1 MNVNHKLPCQILSFS
16 QAYEDDDD
24 LMKVRIKVCHTG
36 ENPNGSDFSLASLTK
51 AQPTLS
57 NRPILA
63 YSVFDEESFEV
74 VDFGGHDMEHK
85 IIENENGEYE
95 LKTRYLETPL
105 GVINENHEYSL
116 EIDEETGETYPVIT
130 GFIWKSYSNGAWKLI
145 EQGKGV
151 SMEISV
157 KSGVYNKQRKI
168 FEIEDFSYRGIT
180 VLSDSVEPAMKGANI
195 EKYTVTDINNLVE
208 MFNNKLKEK
217 EVGNVSEVI
226 ESVVDTEVVENKV
239 DNVVETEPTDE
250 VVEITEESK
259 ENKKVEETEVVE
271 EFALSVDNIR
281 NSINSQLKDRMV
293 EVEDW
298 WGDTYQTREFYLFD
312 ILPHEKVA
320 VVEDNC
326 NYYNYYGIPYEMQ
339 GDTAVLKYDE
349 KVAYIQEWR
358 PKNEGETLAVFEK
371 KDELKD
377 IVLEKFENKEAELKT
392 IKENL
397 SKLQEFKSKIDLE
410 ELKGQVDEIS
420 NKYDLDVDTT
430 ELKEKAIT
438 KDITLEQFEKELKV
452 LFAEKVLE
460 NAKFSK
466 EIKEEP
472 AKVTVTSHEEEKSI
486 YGGLF
491 EKHGLNK

>member
-195 EKYTVTDINNLVE
+195 EKYTVTDINNSIE

-226 ESVVDTEVVENKV
+226 ESVVDTEVVENEV

-326 NYYNYYGIPYEMQ
+326 NYYNYYGIPYEIQ

-377 IVLEKFENKEAELKT
+377 IVLEKFENKESELKT

-430 ELKEKAIT
+430 ELKEKAII

-460 NAKFSK
+460 NSKFSK
-466 EIKEEP
+466 DVKEEP
-472 AKVTVTSHEEEKSI
+472 AKVIVTSHEEGKII

-491 EKHGLNK
+491 EKHGLK

>member
-157 KSGVYNKQRKI
+157 KSGVYNKQKKI

-195 EKYTVTDINNLVE
+195 EKYTVTDINNSVE

-217 EVGNVSEVI
+217 EVGNLSK
-226 ESVVDTEVVENKV
+226 S
-239 DNVVETEPTDE
+239 VET
-250 VVEITEESK
+250 VV
-259 ENKKVEETEVVE
+259 ETEVVE
-271 EFALSVDNIR
+271 EN
-281 NSINSQLKDRMV
+281 
-293 EVEDW
+293 
-298 WGDTYQTREFYLFD
+298 
-312 ILPHEKVA
+312 
-320 VVEDNC
+320 VVEN
-326 NYYNYYGIPYEMQ
+326 
-339 GDTAVLKYDE
+339 V
-349 KVAYIQEWR
+349 
-358 PKNEGETLAVFEK
+358 
-371 KDELKD
+371 
-377 IVLEKFENKEAELKT
+377 
-392 IKENL
+392 
-397 SKLQEFKSKIDLE
+397 
-410 ELKGQVDEIS
+410 
-420 NKYDLDVDTT
+420 
-430 ELKEKAIT
+430 
-438 KDITLEQFEKELKV
+438 
-452 LFAEKVLE
+452 
-460 NAKFSK
+460 
-466 EIKEEP
+466 
-472 AKVTVTSHEEEKSI
+472 
-486 YGGLF
+486 
-491 EKHGLNK
+491 

>member
-195 EKYTVTDINNLVE
+195 EKYTVTDINNSVE

-217 EVGNVSEVI
+217 EVGSLNK
-226 ESVVDTEVVENKV
+226 TVEEI
-239 DNVVETEPTDE
+239 VETEVADLQDE
-250 VVEITEESK
+250 EQQIVEQIEEEPVVEVEDQI
-259 ENKKVEETEVVE
+259 VEETPIQ

-281 NSINSQLKDRMV
+281 TSINSQLKDRTV
-293 EVEDW
+293 EATDW
-298 WGDTYQTREFYLFD
+298 WGDTYQAREFYLCD
-312 ILPHEKVA
+312 ILPSENVA

-326 NYYNYYGIPYEMQ
+326 NCYNYYGIPYEIQ
-339 GDTAVLKYDE
+339 GDNTILKYEE
-349 KVAYIQEWR
+349 KVPYIQEWR
-358 PKNEGETLAVFEK
+358 PKNEGDIVVVFEK
-371 KDELKD
+371 EDELKN
-377 IVLEKFENKEAELKT
+377 IVLEKFANKENEIET
-392 IKENL
+392 IKNDL
-397 SKLQEFKSKIDLE
+397 SQLQEFKSKIDLE

-438 KDITLEQFEKELKV
+438 KYITLEQFEKELKV

-460 NAKFSK
+460 NGKFSK
-466 EIKEEP
+466 DVKEEP
-472 AKVTVTSHEEEKSI
+472 AKVTVTSHEEGKTI

-491 EKHGLNK
+491 EKHGLK

>member
-24 LMKVRIKVCHTG
+24 LMKVKIKVCHTG
-36 ENPNGSDFSLASLTK
+36 ENPNGSCFSLDSLTK

-63 YSVFDEESFEV
+63 YSIFDEESFEV

-105 GVINENHEYSL
+105 GIINENHEYSL
-116 EIDEETGETYPVIT
+116 EVDEETGETYPVIT

-195 EKYTVTDINNLVE
+195 EKYTVTDINNSVE

-217 EVGNVSEVI
+217 EVGSL
-226 ESVVDTEVVENKV
+226 DKTVEEI
-239 DNVVETEPTDE
+239 VETEVADLQDE
-250 VVEITEESK
+250 EQQIVEQVEEEPVVEVEDQI
-259 ENKKVEETEVVE
+259 VEETPIQ

-281 NSINSQLKDRMV
+281 TSINSQLKDRTV
-293 EVEDW
+293 EATDW
-298 WGDTYQTREFYLFD
+298 WGDTYQAREFYLCD
-312 ILPHEKVA
+312 ILPSENVA

-326 NYYNYYGIPYEMQ
+326 NCYNYYGIPYEIQ
-339 GDTAVLKYDE
+339 GDNTILKYEE
-349 KVAYIQEWR
+349 KVPYIQEWR
-358 PKNEGETLAVFEK
+358 PKNEGDTVVVFEK
-371 KDELKD
+371 EDELKN
-377 IVLEKFENKEAELKT
+377 IVLEKFANKENEIET
-392 IKENL
+392 IKNDL
-397 SKLQEFKSKIDLE
+397 SQLQEFKSKIDLE

-420 NKYDLDVDTT
+420 DKYDLDVDTT

-460 NAKFSK
+460 NGKFSK
-466 EIKEEP
+466 DVKEEP
-472 AKVTVTSHEEEKSI
+472 AKVTVTSHEEGKII

-491 EKHGLNK
+491 EKHGLK

>member
-180 VLSDSVEPAMKGANI
+180 VLSDLVEPAMKGANI
-195 EKYTVTDINNLVE
+195 EKYTVTDINNSVE

-226 ESVVDTEVVENKV
+226 ESVVDTEVVENEV
-239 DNVVETEPTDE
+239 DNVVETESTDE

-326 NYYNYYGIPYEMQ
+326 NYYNYYGIPYEIQ

-460 NAKFSK
+460 NGKFSK
-466 EIKEEP
+466 DVKEEP
-472 AKVTVTSHEEEKSI
+472 AKVTVTSHEEGKII

-491 EKHGLNK
+491 EKHGLK

>member
-24 LMKVRIKVCHTG
+24 LMKVKIKVCHTG
-36 ENPNGSDFSLASLTK
+36 ENPNGSDFSLDSLTK

-116 EIDEETGETYPVIT
+116 EVDEETGETYPVIT
-130 GFIWKSYSNGAWKLI
+130 GYIWKSYSNGAWKLI

-168 FEIEDFSYRGIT
+168 FEIEDFSYRGVT

-195 EKYTVTDINNLVE
+195 EKYTVTDISNSVE

-217 EVGNVSEVI
+217 EVGTLDKTVKE
-226 ESVVDTEVVENKV
+226 
-239 DNVVETEPTDE
+239 VVETEVVDLQDDE
-250 VVEITEESK
+250 QEIVEQTEDLVVEV
-259 ENKKVEETEVVE
+259 ENQIVEETPIQ
-271 EFALSVDNIR
+271 EFALSIDNIR
-281 NSINSQLKDRMV
+281 TSINTQLKDRTV
-293 EVEDW
+293 EATDW
-298 WGDTYQTREFYLFD
+298 WGDTYQKREFYLFD
-312 ILPHEKVA
+312 ILPTENVA
-320 VVEDNC
+320 VVEDNL
-326 NYYNYYGIPYEMQ
+326 NYYNYYGIPYEIQ
-339 GDTAVLKYDE
+339 GDNAILKYDE
-349 KVAYIQEWR
+349 KVPYIQEWR
-358 PKNEGETLAVFEK
+358 PKNEGESIVVFEK
-371 KDELKD
+371 EDELKD
-377 IVLEKFENKEAELKT
+377 VVLEKFANKEAEIET
-392 IKENL
+392 IKNNL
-397 SKLQEFKSKIDLE
+397 SELQEFKSKIDLE
-410 ELKGQVDEIS
+410 ELKGQVEEIS
-420 NKYDLDVDTT
+420 EKYDLDVDTT

-460 NAKFSK
+460 NNKFSK
-466 EIKEEP
+466 DVKEEP
-472 AKVTVTSHEEEKSI
+472 AKVAVVSIEEETKLA

-491 EKHGLNK
+491 AKHGLDK

>member
-1 MNVNHKLPCQILSFS
+1 MNVNHKLPCRILSFS

-36 ENPNGSDFSLASLTK
+36 ENPNGSDFSLSSLTK

-74 VDFGGHDMEHK
+74 VDFGDHNMEHK

-195 EKYTVTDINNLVE
+195 EKYTVTDINNSVE

-217 EVGNVSEVI
+217 EVGSL
-226 ESVVDTEVVENKV
+226 DKTVEEI
-239 DNVVETEPTDE
+239 VETEVADLQDE
-250 VVEITEESK
+250 EQQIVEQIEEEPVVEVEDQI
-259 ENKKVEETEVVE
+259 VEETPIQ

-281 NSINSQLKDRMV
+281 ISINSQLKDRTV
-293 EVEDW
+293 EATDW
-298 WGDTYQTREFYLFD
+298 WGDTYQAREFYLCD
-312 ILPHEKVA
+312 ILPSENVA

-326 NYYNYYGIPYEMQ
+326 NCYNYYGIPYEIQ
-339 GDTAVLKYDE
+339 GDNTILKYEE
-349 KVAYIQEWR
+349 KVPYIQEWR
-358 PKNEGETLAVFEK
+358 PKNEGNTVVVFEK
-371 KDELKD
+371 EDELKN
-377 IVLEKFENKEAELKT
+377 IVLEKFANKENEIET
-392 IKENL
+392 IKNDL
-397 SKLQEFKSKIDLE
+397 SRLQEFKSKIDLE

-460 NAKFSK
+460 NGKFSK
-466 EIKEEP
+466 DVKEEP
-472 AKVTVTSHEEEKSI
+472 AKVTVTSHEEGKTI

-491 EKHGLNK
+491 EKHGLK

>member
-24 LMKVRIKVCHTG
+24 LMKVKIKVCHDG
-36 ENPNGSDFSLASLTK
+36 ENPNGSDFSLNSLAK

-85 IIENENGEYE
+85 IIENEDGEYE
-95 LKTRYLETPL
+95 VKTRYLETPL

-116 EIDEETGETYPVIT
+116 ETDEETGKTYPVVT
-130 GFIWKSYSNGAWKLI
+130 GYIWKSYSNGAWKLI

-157 KSGVYNKQRKI
+157 KSATYNKKRKI

-195 EKYTVTDINNLVE
+195 EKYASADINNSVE

-217 EVGNVSEVI
+217 EAGNLDKPVETVVEDVVVEEEVVQV
-226 ESVVDTEVVENKV
+226 EQVEDNSTEVEQEQQEVEQP
-239 DNVVETEPTDE
+239 EEP
-250 VVEITEESK
+250 
-259 ENKKVEETEVVE
+259 VVE
-271 EFALSVDNIR
+271 EFALSIDNIR
-281 NSINSQLKDRMV
+281 TSINSQLKDRKV
-293 EVEDW
+293 EKTDY
-298 WGDTYQTREFYLFD
+298 WGDTYEVREFYLFD
-312 ILPHEKVA
+312 ILPSENVA
-320 VVEDNC
+320 IVEDNL
-326 NYYNYYGIPYEMQ
+326 NYYNYYGIPYEIQ

-349 KVAYIQEWR
+349 KVQYIQEWR
-358 PKNEGETLAVFEK
+358 PKNEGEVVTVFEK
-371 KDELKD
+371 EDELKD
-377 IVLEKFENKEAELKT
+377 IVLEKFANKDTEIEAVK
-392 IKENL
+392 NDL
-397 SKLQEFKSKIDLE
+397 SELQEFKSKIDLE
-410 ELKGQVDEIS
+410 ELKGQVAEIS
-420 NKYDLDVDTT
+420 DKYDLDVDTT
-430 ELKEKAIT
+430 ELKEKAIA

-460 NAKFSK
+460 NNKFAKK
-466 EIKEEP
+466 NVEETT
-472 AKVTVTSHEEEKSI
+472 KIVVTHNDEEQKSA

-491 EKHGLNK
+491 QYYGLDK

>member
-36 ENPNGSDFSLASLTK
+36 ENPNGSDFSLSSLTK

-74 VDFGGHDMEHK
+74 VDFGDHNMEHK

-195 EKYTVTDINNLVE
+195 EKYTVTDINNSVE

-217 EVGNVSEVI
+217 EVGSL
-226 ESVVDTEVVENKV
+226 DKTVEEI
-239 DNVVETEPTDE
+239 VETEVADLQDE
-250 VVEITEESK
+250 EQQIVEQIEEEPVVEVEDQI
-259 ENKKVEETEVVE
+259 VEETPIQ

-281 NSINSQLKDRMV
+281 ISINSQLKDRTV
-293 EVEDW
+293 EATDW
-298 WGDTYQTREFYLFD
+298 WGDTYQAREFYLCD
-312 ILPHEKVA
+312 ILPSENVA

-326 NYYNYYGIPYEMQ
+326 NCYNYYGIPYEIQ
-339 GDTAVLKYDE
+339 GDNTILKYEE
-349 KVAYIQEWR
+349 KVPYIQEWR
-358 PKNEGETLAVFEK
+358 PKNEGNTVVVFEK
-371 KDELKD
+371 EDELKN
-377 IVLEKFENKEAELKT
+377 IVLEKFANKENEIET
-392 IKENL
+392 IKNDL
-397 SKLQEFKSKIDLE
+397 SQLQEFKSKIDLE

-460 NAKFSK
+460 NGKFSK
-466 EIKEEP
+466 DVKEEP
-472 AKVTVTSHEEEKSI
+472 AKVTVTSHEEGKTI

-491 EKHGLNK
+491 EKHGLK

>member
-74 VDFGGHDMEHK
+74 VDFGDHNMEHK

-157 KSGVYNKQRKI
+157 KSGMYNKQRKI

-195 EKYTVTDINNLVE
+195 EKYTVTDINNSVE

-217 EVGNVSEVI
+217 EVGSLNK
-226 ESVVDTEVVENKV
+226 TVEEI
-239 DNVVETEPTDE
+239 VETEVADLQDE
-250 VVEITEESK
+250 EQQIVEQIEEEPVVEVEDQI
-259 ENKKVEETEVVE
+259 VEETPIQ

-281 NSINSQLKDRMV
+281 ISINSQLKDRTV
-293 EVEDW
+293 EATDW
-298 WGDTYQTREFYLFD
+298 WGDTYQAREFYLCD
-312 ILPHEKVA
+312 ILPSENVA

-326 NYYNYYGIPYEMQ
+326 NCYNYYGIPYEIQ
-339 GDTAVLKYDE
+339 GDNTILKYEE
-349 KVAYIQEWR
+349 KVPYIQEWR
-358 PKNEGETLAVFEK
+358 PKNEGNTVVVFEK
-371 KDELKD
+371 EDELKN
-377 IVLEKFENKEAELKT
+377 IVLEKFANKENEIET
-392 IKENL
+392 IKNDL
-397 SKLQEFKSKIDLE
+397 FQLQEFKSKIDLE

-460 NAKFSK
+460 NGKFSK
-466 EIKEEP
+466 DVKEEP
-472 AKVTVTSHEEEKSI
+472 AKVTVTSHEEGKTI

-491 EKHGLNK
+491 EKHGLK

>member
-195 EKYTVTDINNLVE
+195 EKYTVTDINNSVE

-226 ESVVDTEVVENKV
+226 ESVVDTEVVENEV

-326 NYYNYYGIPYEMQ
+326 NYYNYYGIPYEIQ

-420 NKYDLDVDTT
+420 NKYDLDVDTA
-430 ELKEKAIT
+430 ELKEKAII

-460 NAKFSK
+460 NGKFSK
-466 EIKEEP
+466 DVKEEP
-472 AKVTVTSHEEEKSI
+472 AKVTVTSHEEGKII

-491 EKHGLNK
+491 EKHGLK

>member
-16 QAYEDDDD
+16 QAYEDDND
-24 LMKVRIKVCHTG
+24 LMKVKIRVCHDG
-36 ENPNGSDFSLASLTK
+36 ENPNGSDFSLESLAK

-63 YSVFDEESFEV
+63 FSVFDEESFEV

-85 IIENENGEYE
+85 MVENADGEYE

-116 EIDEETGETYPVIT
+116 ETDEETGKTYPVIT
-130 GFIWKSYSNGAWKLI
+130 GYVWKSYSNGAWKLI

-157 KSGVYNKQRKI
+157 KSGVYNKRRKV

-195 EKYTVTDINNLVE
+195 EKYTTTDISNSVE

-217 EVGNVSEVI
+217 EAGNLSKPVETVEAEVI
-226 ESVVDTEVVENKV
+226 
-239 DNVVETEPTDE
+239 
-250 VVEITEESK
+250 
-259 ENKKVEETEVVE
+259 ETEVVE
-271 EFALSVDNIR
+271 TEELNNDSVEVEQEVGQTESPVAQEFALSMDNIR
-281 NSINSQLKDRMV
+281 TSINSQLKDRV
-293 EVEDW
+293 IEKTDY
-298 WGDTYQTREFYLFD
+298 WGDTYQAREFYLYD
-312 ILPHEKVA
+312 ILPTENVA
-320 VVEDNC
+320 IVEDNC
-326 NYYNYYGIPYEMQ
+326 NYGNYYGIPYEIQ
-339 GDTAVLKYDE
+339 GDNAILKYDE
-349 KVAYIQEWR
+349 KVSYIQEWR
-358 PKNEGETLAVFEK
+358 PKNEGESVVIFEK
-371 KDELKD
+371 EDKLKD
-377 IVLEKFENKEAELKT
+377 IVLEKFANKEAEIES
-392 IKENL
+392 IKNDL

-410 ELKGQVDEIS
+410 ELKGKVEEIS

-430 ELKEKAIT
+430 ELKEKAVS

-460 NAKFSK
+460 NNKFSK
-466 EIKEEP
+466 STKEDP
-472 AKVTVTSHEEEKSI
+472 AKVTVASEEVQKTI

-491 EKHGLNK
+491 EKHGLK

>member
-195 EKYTVTDINNLVE
+195 EKYTFTDINNSVE

-226 ESVVDTEVVENKV
+226 ESVVDTEVVENEV

-326 NYYNYYGIPYEMQ
+326 NYYNYYGIPYEIQ

-460 NAKFSK
+460 NGKFSK
-466 EIKEEP
+466 DVKEEP
-472 AKVTVTSHEEEKSI
+472 AKVTVTSHEEDKTI

-491 EKHGLNK
+491 EKHGLK

>member
-157 KSGVYNKQRKI
+157 KSGMYNKQRKI

-195 EKYTVTDINNLVE
+195 EKYTVTDINNSVE

-217 EVGNVSEVI
+217 EVGSLNK
-226 ESVVDTEVVENKV
+226 TVEEI
-239 DNVVETEPTDE
+239 VETEVADLQDE
-250 VVEITEESK
+250 EQQIVEQIEEEPVVEVEDQI
-259 ENKKVEETEVVE
+259 VEETPIQ

-281 NSINSQLKDRMV
+281 TSINSQLKDRTV
-293 EVEDW
+293 EATDW
-298 WGDTYQTREFYLFD
+298 WGDTYQAREFYLCD
-312 ILPHEKVA
+312 ILPSENVA

-326 NYYNYYGIPYEMQ
+326 NCYNYYGIPYEIQ
-339 GDTAVLKYDE
+339 GDNTILKYEE
-349 KVAYIQEWR
+349 KVPYIQEWR
-358 PKNEGETLAVFEK
+358 PKNEGDIVVVFEK
-371 KDELKD
+371 EDELKN
-377 IVLEKFENKEAELKT
+377 IVLEKFANKENEIET
-392 IKENL
+392 IKNDL
-397 SKLQEFKSKIDLE
+397 SQLQEFKSKIDLE

-460 NAKFSK
+460 NGKFSK
-466 EIKEEP
+466 DVKEEP
-472 AKVTVTSHEEEKSI
+472 AKVTVTSHEEGKTI

-491 EKHGLNK
+491 EKHGLK

>member
-195 EKYTVTDINNLVE
+195 EKYTVTDINNSVE

-217 EVGNVSEVI
+217 EVGSL
-226 ESVVDTEVVENKV
+226 DKTVEKI
-239 DNVVETEPTDE
+239 VETEVADLQDE
-250 VVEITEESK
+250 EQQIVEQIEEEPVVEVEDQI
-259 ENKKVEETEVVE
+259 VEETPIQ

-281 NSINSQLKDRMV
+281 TSINSQLKDRTV
-293 EVEDW
+293 EATDW
-298 WGDTYQTREFYLFD
+298 WGDTYQAREFYLCD
-312 ILPHEKVA
+312 ILPSENVA

-326 NYYNYYGIPYEMQ
+326 NCYNYYGIPYEIQ
-339 GDTAVLKYDE
+339 GDNAILKYEE
-349 KVAYIQEWR
+349 KVPYIQEWR
-358 PKNEGETLAVFEK
+358 PKNEGDTVVVFEK
-371 KDELKD
+371 EDELKN
-377 IVLEKFENKEAELKT
+377 IVLEKFANKENEIET
-392 IKENL
+392 IKNDL
-397 SKLQEFKSKIDLE
+397 SQLQEFKSKIDLE

-420 NKYDLDVDTT
+420 GKYDLDVDTT
-430 ELKEKAIT
+430 ELKEKAIA
-438 KDITLEQFEKELKV
+438 KDITLDQFEKELKV

-460 NAKFSK
+460 NGKFSK
-466 EIKEEP
+466 EVKEEP
-472 AKVTVTSHEEEKSI
+472 AKVTVTSHEEGKTI

-491 EKHGLNK
+491 EKHGLK

>member
-24 LMKVRIKVCHTG
+24 LMKVKIKVCHTG
-36 ENPNGSDFSLASLTK
+36 ENPNGSDFSLDSLTK

-116 EIDEETGETYPVIT
+116 EVDEETGETYPVIT
-130 GFIWKSYSNGAWKLI
+130 GYIWKSYSNGAWKLI

-195 EKYTVTDINNLVE
+195 EKYTVTDINNSVE

-217 EVGNVSEVI
+217 EVGTLDKI
-226 ESVVDTEVVENKV
+226 VEE
-239 DNVVETEPTDE
+239 VVETEVANLQDDE
-250 VVEITEESK
+250 QQIVEQAEEGSVI
-259 ENKKVEETEVVE
+259 EDQIVEETLIQ

-281 NSINSQLKDRMV
+281 TSINTQLKDRTV
-293 EVEDW
+293 EATDW

-312 ILPHEKVA
+312 ILPTENIA

-326 NYYNYYGIPYEMQ
+326 NYYNYYGIPYEIQ
-339 GDTAVLKYDE
+339 GDNAVLKYEE
-349 KVAYIQEWR
+349 KVPYIQEWR
-358 PKNEGETLAVFEK
+358 PKNEGESIIVFEK
-371 KDELKD
+371 EDELKD
-377 IVLEKFENKEAELKT
+377 IILEKFSNKEAEIET
-392 IKENL
+392 IKNNL
-397 SKLQEFKSKIDLE
+397 SELQEFKSKIDLE
-410 ELKGQVDEIS
+410 ELKGQVEEIF

-430 ELKEKAIT
+430 ELKEKTIA

-460 NAKFSK
+460 NNKFSK
-466 EIKEEP
+466 EVKEEP
-472 AKVTVTSHEEEKSI
+472 AKVAVVSIEEETKLA

-491 EKHGLNK
+491 AKHGLDK

>member
-1 MNVNHKLPCQILSFS
+1 MNVNHKLPCRILSFS

-36 ENPNGSDFSLASLTK
+36 ENPNGSDFSLSSLTK

-74 VDFGGHDMEHK
+74 VDFGDHNMEHK

-195 EKYTVTDINNLVE
+195 EKYTVTDINNSVE

-217 EVGNVSEVI
+217 EVGSL
-226 ESVVDTEVVENKV
+226 DKTVEEI
-239 DNVVETEPTDE
+239 VETEVADLQDE
-250 VVEITEESK
+250 EQQIVEQIEEEPVVEVEDQI
-259 ENKKVEETEVVE
+259 VEETPIQ

-281 NSINSQLKDRMV
+281 ISINSQLKDRTV
-293 EVEDW
+293 EATDW
-298 WGDTYQTREFYLFD
+298 WGDTYQAREFYLCD
-312 ILPHEKVA
+312 ILPSENVA

-326 NYYNYYGIPYEMQ
+326 NCYNYYGIPYEIQ
-339 GDTAVLKYDE
+339 GDNTILKYEE
-349 KVAYIQEWR
+349 KVPYIQEWR
-358 PKNEGETLAVFEK
+358 PKNEGNTVVVFEK
-371 KDELKD
+371 EDELKN
-377 IVLEKFENKEAELKT
+377 IVLEKFANKENEIET
-392 IKENL
+392 IKNDL
-397 SKLQEFKSKIDLE
+397 SRLQEFKFKIDLE

-460 NAKFSK
+460 NGKFSK
-466 EIKEEP
+466 DVKEEP
-472 AKVTVTSHEEEKSI
+472 AKVTVTSHEEGKTI

-491 EKHGLNK
+491 EKHGLK